1 MSQNRRKRREKKK
14 NEKPMVNTITKK
26 DKILGILAIV
36 TIFIAVIALYFYE
49 AIIYFFYLL
58 FH

>member
-14 NEKPMVNTITKK
+14 NEKPVVNAITKK